1 MNFTTP
7 VELPAN
13 LPRLRHADRL
23 LLLGSC
29 FATNMGTR
37 LADAKFSC
45 DINPYGVLYNPLSI
59 SAALREIILGKVY
72 GKEDLFSFVTVGTAP
87 CTTGISHHCQ
97 QMKRWRR

>member
-72 GKEDLFSFVTVGTAP
+72 GCLLYTSPSPRDVEESRMPSSA
-87 CTTGISHHCQ
+87 
-97 QMKRWRR
+97 

>member
-29 FATNMGTR
+29 FATNKACG
-37 LADAKFSC
+37 C
-45 DINPYGVLYNPLSI
+45 
-59 SAALREIILGKVY
+59 
-72 GKEDLFSFVTVGTAP
+72 
-87 CTTGISHHCQ
+87 
-97 QMKRWRR
+97 